1 MSVTAD
7 KEIDARG
14 LKCPLPILR
23 TKKALAELDSG
34 QILRVLSTDAASVK
48 DFEIFSKQTGNT
60 LLEMTQVEQTFIFLI
75 KRR

>member
-1 MSVTAD
+1 MGVTVD

-34 QILRVLSTDAASVK
+34 QILRVLSTDAGSMK
-48 DFEIFSKQTGNT
+48 DFEIFSKQTGNV
-60 LLEMTQVEQTFIFLI
+60 LLEMAQVEQTFIFLI